1 MNGPV
6 GQISLSNCDDIR
18 ELCSASLDGELSEFD
33 DARVQAHLASC
44 LGCSAFAATAAESSR
59 LVRATPLDDLSIR
72 VVMPSRRLAIARRL
86 QVAAAAAAVV
96 ATVGISAVVG
106 SVGTAPSQAPQTTK
120 VNPSANLRSPEQELR
135 LLERTSHPRSHTQLA
150 L

>member
-1 MNGPV
+1 VNGPV
-6 GQISLSNCDDIR
+6 GQISLNNCDDIR

-33 DARVQAHLASC
+33 DARVQAHLAAC
-44 LGCSAFAATAAESSR
+44 AACAAFAGTAAEAAR
-59 LVRATPLDDLSIR
+59 LVRATPLDDLSIP

-86 QVAAAAAAVV
+86 QVSAAAAAVV
-96 ATVGISAVVG
+96 ATVGISAIVG
-106 SVGTAPSQAPQTTK
+106 SIGTTPAPAPPAK

-135 LLERTSHPRSHTQLA
+135 LLERTSRPRSHTRLA